1 MRFILQTLCIFT
13 LLLAFSC
20 MINPG
25 SGGGETT
32 NGYVTGSLVFQD
44 GTPAANTQVKL
55 INEKYNPVKDGR
67 IADSL
72 IDTTDEQGNYIIRI
86 PSPGYFNIEALHSE
100 KGTRT
105 LIQQIAADDDTIVVP
120 VDTMRAPGVLRI
132 IIPESI
138 QQTTGHLFIRGTT
151 FYLPFGSQNDT
162 VVIDSLPAGSI
173 PDIILEQ
180 LSGTH
185 LIAKH
190 AYVTS
195 SGISEIDAG
204 TMKTVFFAINNDS
217 LFNFITTCKLDS
229 KGNLWVGNSNGGLY
243 SFNEINTWTP
253 FSLPGR
259 TINCHE
265 IDRNGQHW
273 IGTNDGLY
281 VFDGTTFH
289 PVQIAAE
296 DTIHINIK
304 SIFVDNNNHKW
315 LVTLSEIFK
324 EDNGSWKS
332 TDYNIQGVSGYTN
345 LLVDKSGTVW
355 IGTLTTGIVA
365 DYGTYRQNY
374 SVSNSSLPSNTVNF
388 IVQDSSGVIWAG
400 TAGGLVKIS
409 GSNLYTFTKSN
420 GGIPFYDITHGV
432 VAGSGDLWF
441 SGDGSNLYNF
451 RNGQIFS
458 ALSIWGRYT
467 TIESIVID
475 SSGVIWLGS
484 YGGGLV
490 RIDNTLP

>member
-1 MRFILQTLCIFT
+1 
-13 LLLAFSC
+13 

-44 GTPAANTQVKL
+44 GTPAANTQVTL
-55 INEKYNPVKDGR
+55 ISENYNPSKDGK

-72 IDTTDEQGNYIIRI
+72 IDTTDEQGNYVLHISSR
-86 PSPGYFNIEALHSE
+86 GYFNIEALHSE

-120 VDTMRAPGVLRI
+120 VDTMRAPGALRI
-132 IIPESI
+132 VLPESM
-138 QQTTGHLFIRGTT
+138 QQTTGLLFIRGTT
-151 FYLPFGSQNDT
+151 FYMPLGPQNDT

-173 PDIILEQ
+173 PDVILEQ

-185 LIAKH
+185 LIARH

-204 TMKTVFFAINNDS
+204 TIKTVFIAINNDS
-217 LFNFITTCKLDS
+217 LFDFITTCKLDS
-229 KGNLWVGNSNGGLY
+229 KGNLWVGTGNGGLY
-243 SFNEINTWTP
+243 SFDKINTWTP

-265 IDRNGQHW
+265 IDHNGQHW

-281 VFDGTTFH
+281 SFDGTTFH
-289 PVQIAAE
+289 PVPIVAE

-304 SIFVDNNNHKW
+304 SLFIDKNNNKW
-315 LVTLSEIFK
+315 VVALSEIFK
-324 EDNGSWKS
+324 EDNGSWMS
-332 TDYNIQGVSGYTN
+332 TDYNIQEVSGFTN

-355 IGTLTTGIVA
+355 IGTMTNGIIA

-374 SVSNSSLPSNTVNF
+374 SISNSSLPSNTVNF
-388 IVQDSSGVIWAG
+388 IVQDSSGSIWAG
-400 TAGGLVKIS
+400 TVGGLVRIS
-409 GSNLYTFTKSN
+409 GSNLYTFTQSN
-420 GGIPFYDITHGV
+420 GGNPFYDITHGV
-432 VAGSGDLWF
+432 VSSTGDLWV
-441 SGDGSNLYNF
+441 SGDGSNLYDFN
-451 RNGQIFS
+451 NGQVFS
-458 ALSIWGRYT
+458 ALSIWGKYT
-467 TIESIVID
+467 TIESIVVD

-484 YGGGLV
+484 YGSGLV
-490 RIDNTLP
+490 RVDKTIQ

>member
-1 MRFILQTLCIFT
+1 
-13 LLLAFSC
+13 

-72 IDTTDEQGNYIIRI
+72 IDTTDEQGNYIIHI
-86 PSPGYFNIEALHSE
+86 PSSGIFNIEALHSVN
-100 KGTRT
+100 GTRT
-105 LIQQIAADDDTIVVP
+105 LIQQIAANDDTILVP
-120 VDTMRAPGVLRI
+120 VDTLRAPGVLRVVL
-132 IIPESI
+132 PQST

-151 FYLPFGSQNDT
+151 FYLPLGSQNDT

-195 SGISEIDAG
+195 SGISNIDAG
-204 TMKTVFFAINNDS
+204 IVKTLFTNINNDS
-217 LFNFITTCKLDS
+217 LFDFITTCKIDN
-229 KGNLWVGNSNGGLY
+229 KGNLWAGTGKGGFY
-243 SFNEINTWTP
+243 SFDNVNTWKSVSIP
-253 FSLPGR
+253 DR
-259 TINCHE
+259 TIKCHE

-281 VFDGTTFH
+281 LFDGTTFH
-289 PVQIAAE
+289 PVKVVAE
-296 DTIHINIK
+296 DTIHINIVSLFIDK
-304 SIFVDNNNHKW
+304 NNSKW
-315 LVTLSEIFK
+315 VVTLSEIYK
-324 EDNGSWKS
+324 EDSGSWKS
-332 TDYNIQGVSGYTN
+332 TDYNTQRVNGFTD

-355 IGTLTTGIVA
+355 IGTLTNGIIA
-365 DYGTYRQNY
+365 DYGTHRQNY
-374 SVSNSSLPSNTVNF
+374 STNNSSLPSNNVNF

-409 GSNLYTFTKSN
+409 GSNLYAFTQGN

-451 RNGQIFS
+451 RNGQVFS
-458 ALSIWGRYT
+458 ALSIWGRYA
-467 TIESIVID
+467 TIESIVVD

-484 YGGGLV
+484 FGGGLV